1 MRFWRLQ
8 NPNCALCGS
17 YACSSVNALRRRSTD
32 VELDGALDPSFDLA
46 LLAVFD
52 PNEVL
57 AEDYK

>member
-1 MRFWRLQ
+1 
-8 NPNCALCGS
+8 
-17 YACSSVNALRRRSTD
+17 